1 MSIQSVPK
9 IESGDLARG
18 YSRNGRYAGMPAV
31 VSDPFL
37 IDESCPN
44 IDSNQMTR
52 LHQRTF
58 A

>member
-1 MSIQSVPK
+1 MSIQSVPE

-18 YSRNGRYAGMPAV
+18 YSRNGRYAGMPAI

-44 IDSNQMTR
+44 IDSN
-52 LHQRTF
+52 
-58 A
+58 